1 MIFYH
6 KESILKK
13 NKSPIPAHYF
23 FKIKDLTKYITSV
36 FVPATTNACA
46 VRDGCDWIYSIT

>member
-1 MIFYH
+1 MLFYH
-6 KESILKK
+6 KESVLKK

-46 VRDGCDWIYSIT
+46 VRDGCDWIDSIT